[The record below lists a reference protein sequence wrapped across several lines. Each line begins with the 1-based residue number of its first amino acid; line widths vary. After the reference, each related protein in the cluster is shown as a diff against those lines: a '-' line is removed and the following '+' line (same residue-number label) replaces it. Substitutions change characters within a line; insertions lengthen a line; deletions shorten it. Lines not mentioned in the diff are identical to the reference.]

1 MTDVAGRALILFNI
15 AGDGTVQMLYP
26 VGSDPYVVRAAEF
39 SFPLRVREPFGS
51 DQLVAVTS
59 QQRMT
64 ALEQAVKGLDR
75 RRSAVQMINVL
86 KRYAPADVRIGS
98 AGLFTAP

>member
-1 MTDVAGRALILFNI
+1 M
-15 AGDGTVQMLYP
+15 
-26 VGSDPYVVRAAEF
+26 
-39 SFPLRVREPFGS
+39 RVREPFGS

-64 ALEQAVKGLDR
+64 ALEQALQGLDR
-75 RRSAVQMINVL
+75 RRSAVQMINMI
-86 KRYAPADVRIGS
+86 KRYAPGDARIGS